1 MRVRFLLEW
10 CAVLAIT
17 LAIAAMLGT
26 GRTTV
31 RADNIVYDFLVG
43 LSAPPVSDRILLVA
57 IDDASMATLGRWP
70 WSRDIHARLLD
81 QLARAQPAAV
91 AYDVL
96 FTEPGTAEEDRHFAQ
111 SIERLGNVSLPVL
124 FETPGTDG
132 RVVDAVLPVP
142 AFAQSARNLG
152 QVALIPD
159 EGGVARS
166 VPLTFS
172 ASGREWVH
180 LMEHAYRT
188 ALGHPSPVFQRLA
201 DRNETFATIPFQP
214 GTGAFRTAS
223 FSSVLAGEVPSDF
236 IEDRIV
242 LVGATAAG
250 LGDRFRVPNTT
261 GALSSGVELQA
272 NLLNSLLADRAI
284 DVPGNRIRTMAA
296 VLPAF
301 FLLVSFWWLRP
312 SGAFSAW
319 IATLVLALAIPAAL
333 LVTADIW
340 IPPTPA
346 LAGLVVAYPLW
357 SWRRLQTVDRAIA
370 KELDALSKEE
380 TPLGSDM
387 SEESYLD
394 PIGGQTARLQSAI
407 SEMRDL
413 RRLVSDTI
421 DSVVDPIL
429 VTDNAGQTVLANRA
443 ARSLLAAPGDDNP
456 LRAWLG
462 ELEGNANPDDE
473 DLVELRLGNGKT
485 YTRRHFP
492 LRNHSGEQR
501 GWILQLADISE
512 IRRAQRER
520 DEMLEFLSHD
530 MRSPQSSII
539 MLLEK
544 HQAAIEDKALVE
556 RIQSLARK
564 TLRLSDDFVQMARFS
579 AVSFDPE
586 EVELCDLLMEAA
598 DELWPFASSRNVKVE
613 IDRSAHDLFIEAER
627 DSLSRAF
634 VNLLHNAIKFSPE
647 SGLVRCSVKREGD
660 RIECSI
666 EDDGPGMPAA
676 RRDAPFARFGKR
688 LGRNGGGGLSA
699 GLGLAY
705 VAAAIEH
712 HNGTIAYEARQ
723 PHGTRVTMTFS
734 AID

>member
-1 MRVRFLLEW
+1 
-10 CAVLAIT
+10 
-17 LAIAAMLGT
+17 MLGT
-26 GRTTV
+26 GRTTA
-31 RADNIVYDFLVG
+31 RADNILYDFLVG

-57 IDDASMATLGRWP
+57 IDDTSMTAIGRWP
-70 WSRDIHARLLD
+70 WSRDVHARLLD
-81 QLARAQPAAV
+81 QLARARPAAV

-96 FTEPGTAEEDRHFAQ
+96 FTEPAAPEEDRRFAE
-111 SIERLGNVSLPVL
+111 SMMRLGNVSLPVL
-124 FETPGTDG
+124 FEAPGTDG
-132 RVVDAVLPVP
+132 RAVDAVPPIP
-142 AFAQSARNLG
+142 ALAEAAQNLG

-159 EGGVARS
+159 EEGVARS
-166 VPLTFS
+166 VPLTFT
-172 ASGREWVH
+172 ASGREWIH
-180 LMEHAYRT
+180 LMEHTYR
-188 ALGHPSPVFQRLA
+188 AAQGHPSSVFQRLA
-201 DRNETFATIPFQP
+201 RSDETLATIPFQR
-214 GTGAFRTAS
+214 GSGNFRTVPFAH
-223 FSSVLAGEVPSDF
+223 VLAGEVPAEF

-250 LGDRFRVPNTT
+250 LGDRFRVPNNT
-261 GALSSGVELQA
+261 GTLTSGVELQA
-272 NLLNSLLADRAI
+272 NLLNSLLANRMI
-284 DVPGNRIRTMAA
+284 EVPGNRVRVMAA
-296 VLPAF
+296 ILPAF

-319 IATLVLALAIPAAL
+319 IAMLFLSLAVPSGL
-333 LVTADIW
+333 LLTADLW
-340 IPPTPA
+340 VPPTPA
-346 LAGLVVAYPLW
+346 MAGVLVAYPLW
-357 SWRRLQTVDRAIA
+357 SWRRLQTVDRAIG
-370 KELDALSKEE
+370 KELDGLSREE
-380 TPLGSDM
+380 APIKSNIADDA
-387 SEESYLD
+387 YLD
-394 PIGGQTARLQSAI
+394 PIGGQTARLQVAI

-429 VTDNAGQTVLANRA
+429 VTDSGGQTVLANRA
-443 ARSLLAAPGDDNP
+443 AQSLLATAGEDDP
-456 LRAWLG
+456 VRAWLG
-462 ELEGNANPDDE
+462 ELKQNADPADDE
-473 DLVELRLGNGKT
+473 FVELRLENGKT
-485 YTRRHFP
+485 FTKRHFP

-544 HQAAIEDKALVE
+544 HQAAIEDKGLVE

-586 EVELCDLLMEAA
+586 EADVCDLLTEAA
-598 DELWPFASSRNVKVE
+598 DELWPFASSRNVKIR
-613 IDRSAHDLFIEAER
+613 IDSTEHSLFIEAER
-627 DSLSRAF
+627 ESLSRAF

-647 SGLVRCSVKREGD
+647 NGVVQCSVRREGET
-660 RIECSI
+660 IECVI
-666 EDDGPGMPAA
+666 EDDGPGMPAE
-676 RRDAPFARFGKR
+676 RREAPFERFGKNFSR
-688 LGRNGGGGLSA
+688 GGGLSA

-712 HNGTIAYEARQ
+712 HKGTISYEVKQ
-723 PHGTRVTMTFS
+723 PHGTRVRMAFP